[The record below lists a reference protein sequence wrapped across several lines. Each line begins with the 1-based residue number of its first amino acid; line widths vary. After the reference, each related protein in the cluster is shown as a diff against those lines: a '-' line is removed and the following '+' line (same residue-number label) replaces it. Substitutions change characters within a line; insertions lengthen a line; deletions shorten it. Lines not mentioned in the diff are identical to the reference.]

1 MESTLK
7 DLVRENGF
15 AAVFESLRTLVEAE
29 YNRSKADYDFL
40 SSLLKKSEPVVETKE
55 IVIGT
60 APVAVAVAEDEEDA
74 KLVNIISS
82 KAPAAMKKRV
92 IRK

>member
-55 IVIGT
+55 IVIET
-60 APVAVAVAEDEEDA
+60 AAVADEEDA